1 MLRGFGGVFCLF
13 SGLGWF
19 WFGFFFF
26 MAYDGNKVLI
36 GPGNTDLISQNLW

>member
-1 MLRGFGGVFCLF
+1 MGFFVCFLGWAGFGL
-13 SGLGWF
+13 
-19 WFGFFFF
+19 FFFF